1 MIFDAFFMR
10 VNEGINRFVGQVVI
24 ENGSQSFDN
33 QNKQSGGT
41 MYE

>member
-10 VNEGINRFVGQVVI
+10 VNEGIYGFVRQVVI
-24 ENGSQSFDN
+24 ENGLQSFDN
-33 QNKQSGGT
+33 QNKQGGT

>member
-10 VNEGINRFVGQVVI
+10 VNEGINRFVGQVSV
-24 ENGSQSFDN
+24 ENGLQSFDN
-33 QNKQSGGT
+33 QNKQGGT